1 MTDSGS
7 RPARIKGWIAVA
19 GPGARDKDRRFLG
32 GLIELSKSGARL
44 YLTWKPRI
52 GDHLSFALRIPGAS
66 RPQRMPLRVVRVTV
80 DEPGRMDTFEARLQL
95 LREMVQ
101 WGIPSKGMTYGFAV
115 GARWEA
121 GASLEGIRFIQRHFE
136 DEGGRT
142 QKQVLITFEPP
153 ESGPSLTQL

>member
-1 MTDSGS
+1 MTDTGS

-32 GLIELSKSGARL
+32 GLIELSKTGARL

-52 GDHLSFALRIPGAS
+52 GDHLSFGLRIPGS
-66 RPQRMPLRVVRVTV
+66 PKPQRMPLKVVRVTA

-121 GASLEGIRFIQRHFE
+121 GASPEGIRFIQRHFE
-136 DEGGRT
+136 DEGGRV
-142 QKQVLITFEPP
+142 QKQVLITFEPSDEP
-153 ESGPSLTQL
+153 AVLPQL

>member
-1 MTDSGS
+1 VSPEST

-19 GPGARDKDRRFLG
+19 GPGAKDKDRRFLG

-44 YLTWKPRI
+44 YLTWKPRV
-52 GDHLSFALRIPGAS
+52 GDHLSFALRVPGES
-66 RPQRMPLRVVRVTV
+66 RPHRMPLRVVRVSA

-101 WGIPSKGMTYGFAV
+101 WGVPSKGMTYGFAV

-121 GASLEGIRFIQRHFE
+121 GASIDGIRFLQRHFE

-142 QKQVLITFEPP
+142 QKQVLIEFEPADTSPALP
-153 ESGPSLTQL
+153 EL